1 MEETAV
7 LYKPMNSDYR
17 SLYFFRNCEQRD
29 IFIENPETFLSD
41 VIFPSSNEIPERIE
55 MHNAAQ
61 IISKEKNL
69 ANYCPVTLYEDDK
82 IVKGYQLYLVYYKDN
97 KFIYDSPNKLIRFT
111 ANPTRYAKV
120 SLPVKMPPISDK
132 ISLLSFNENDDA
144 IAFLEQSVG
153 SIVTRGLLEITS
165 CRMKYP
171 TLSVKETALKLF
183 AMFLKAN
190 NPSNTEYVKKKYQ
203 KKIRTFVDRCEL
215 PHNIY
220 KLKKKKDKGKKWSEF
235 KEKYYHELGAKYD
248 RIMKTIDQEKSE
260 DFTNFIR

>member
-7 LYKPMNSDYR
+7 LYKPVDSDYR

-41 VIFPSSNEIPERIE
+41 VIFPPSNEIPERIE